1 MIPAE
6 VLHEILRYLDRL
18 ENRNTLLQCA
28 LVSHMFLHCSRRVL
42 CWSMAVIP
50 YNSSLIKFLTAVTV
64 RPYVCDLYVRNP
76 SVLCDPAWIQDTLP
90 TVVARFPN
98 LTILRLSYDSEN
110 PENAAAHESRRGAV
124 SGSGFSLTA
133 RFRSATA
140 SIFRAMRG
148 KKQFEPMGQEDTE
161 ATVSL
166 NRPFETPPSVP
177 FTHLRV
183 LYLHHAS
190 TNAQIFSMIA
200 SHSPMRIEVLHLT
213 INQPTAHSKASEHEQ
228 LRAALSAVGSELLVL
243 YLHLPES
250 FRTDRRRLQMQND
263 VRLGLLTPKLHTFR
277 LYIEGW
283 YMLSPAK
290 YQSLTNYILRT
301 LLEIPCSQA
310 VTVTH
315 ESSSGVDWIGPSRF
329 GRDGEW
335 GAHQLFPF
343 ARS

>member
-18 ENRNTLLQCA
+18 EDRHTLLQCA

-50 YNSSLIKFLTAVTV
+50 YNPSLIKFLTADTV

-76 SVLCDPAWIQDTLP
+76 STLSDPIWIQYTLP
-90 TVVARFPN
+90 TVVSHFPN

-110 PENAAAHESRRGAV
+110 PENAAVHERRRGAV
-124 SGSGFSLTA
+124 VGSSWSLTA
-133 RFRSATA
+133 RFRLATA

-148 KKQFEPMGQEDTE
+148 KKQFEPIGQEDTE
-161 ATVSL
+161 ETSSL
-166 NRPFETPPSVP
+166 NRPFEPPPYVP
-177 FTHLRV
+177 FGHLRI

-190 TNAQIFSMIA
+190 THTPIFSVIA
-200 SHSPMRIEVLHLT
+200 SHSPVRIEVLHLT
-213 INQPTAHSKASEHEQ
+213 INQPTAHSKASEHDQ
-228 LRAALSAVGSELLVL
+228 LRAALSAVGLELLVL

-250 FRTDRRRLQMQND
+250 FRTDRLCLQRQND
-263 VRLGLLTPKLHTFR
+263 VRLGLLTPKLHTLR

-283 YMLSPAK
+283 YMLSPEK
-290 YQSLTNYILRT
+290 YQSLTNNVLRKV
-301 LLEIPCSQA
+301 LEIPCSQA

-329 GRDGEW
+329 GLHGEW
-335 GAHQLFPF
+335 GGHDLFPF